1 MSGQESPKEAKRK
14 FVKLDSIR
22 FRFLTTVIFA
32 MLAITI
38 VIGSL
43 SIYEVDSYVQELSRS
58 HANGICDNEGE
69 RINSSLKNMEK
80 SVIIMER
87 YLMDFFKSET
97 DVEDIEV
104 QRRAIE
110 SADKMFVDV
119 AKHTSTS
126 GAVSFYF
133 RLDPAISDSKAGLF
147 YSKLEGGDE
156 FISLEPT
163 DISLY
168 DKNDTEHVG
177 WFWEPYEK
185 KAPVWMNPYHNQN
198 NDIWMISYVIPMYV
212 GEKFIGV
219 VGMDFD
225 YQALVNQVNE
235 IKIYKRGY
243 ACLEID
249 GTVLSD
255 ANTASGANNGADS
268 QEYMRISEDLVNGMT
283 FVLFVN
289 YDDIRQTRYD
299 IEFKI
304 ICTVV
309 ILFAAITVIA
319 AFVVKKISEPLRNL
333 AYAAAKLSYGDYNVE
348 IKESSAYEIQLLNT
362 TFKNM
367 VAYLK
372 EHEKNLHISANRD
385 SLTGLRNTTSYSSWV
400 SKFDKEL
407 ESSPFD
413 FGIAV
418 FDLNN
423 LKETN
428 DTYGHDMG
436 NRLIVTVAKI
446 ISEVFKRSPVFR
458 IGGDE
463 FLVVLR
469 NSDFENYR
477 ELSELLNSNCKNTFI
492 DENKQISIDV
502 AVGFAQYDPE
512 SDSSFVDVFRRA
524 DVDMY
529 KNKRMMKTKP

>member
-1 MSGQESPKEAKRK
+1 
-14 FVKLDSIR
+14 
-22 FRFLTTVIFA
+22 
-32 MLAITI
+32 
-38 VIGSL
+38 
-43 SIYEVDSYVQELSRS
+43 
-58 HANGICDNEGE
+58 
-69 RINSSLKNMEK
+69 
-80 SVIIMER
+80 
-87 YLMDFFKSET
+87 
-97 DVEDIEV
+97 
-104 QRRAIE
+104 
-110 SADKMFVDV
+110 
-119 AKHTSTS
+119 
-126 GAVSFYF
+126 
-133 RLDPAISDSKAGLF
+133 
-147 YSKLEGGDE
+147 
-156 FISLEPT
+156 
-163 DISLY
+163 
-168 DKNDTEHVG
+168 
-177 WFWEPYEK
+177 
-185 KAPVWMNPYHNQN
+185 
-198 NDIWMISYVIPMYV
+198 MISYVIPMYV